1 MTLREALDLVP
12 DFRSSQGRRHSLGAI
27 LALATCAML
36 CGARSLY
43 AIAQWG
49 RDQGGATAQLLGFSQ
64 EKTPCVATLHRVF
77 KGLDV
82 AAFEAEVGNWLAN
95 SGVEADDPLSL
106 DGKTLRGVHGQ
117 EIPGVH
123 LVSAYASRAGAVLAQ
138 VAAPG
143 KGEELAAVKEVLGQV
158 PLKGRVVV
166 ADALLTQRKVCEQIV
181 AGGGE
186 YLLPATL
193 RRDLEVA
200 FSPEELRGLVGQ
212 PYLPGWQRSGHAGPS
227 FWADPVKRR
236 PGLHVRLAAGMY
248 RRSRR
253 AAGPAAEGPRAYLQ
267 LRGPLWPDGRRGSPG
282 RTARPSGNLATGL
295 RLAASRGSRTFEP
308 GSGGPLPPA
317 RGQADGLG
325 RCSSKAEGATFVFP
339 RCDGTLSSAELAT
352 LLVEQEGVV
361 VTPGVGFGECGV
373 GHFRIALMRSPAE
386 RVVEGAQRIARALAE
401 L

>member
-1 MTLREALDLVP
+1 MMTLREALDMVP
-12 DFRSSQGRRHSLGAI
+12 DFRSSQERRHSLGAI

-49 RDQGGATAQLLGFSQ
+49 AGPRGCATAQLLGFSQ

-186 YLLPATL
+186 YLLPVKENQPTL

-200 FSPEELRGLVGQ
+200 F
-212 PYLPGWQRSGHAGPS
+212 
-227 FWADPVKRR
+227 
-236 PGLHVRLAAGMY
+236 
-248 RRSRR
+248 
-253 AAGPAAEGPRAYLQ
+253 
-267 LRGPLWPDGRRGSPG
+267 
-282 RTARPSGNLATGL
+282 
-295 RLAASRGSRTFEP
+295 
-308 GSGGPLPPA
+308 PPT
-317 RGQADGLG
+317 RN
-325 RCSSKAEGATFVFP
+325 
-339 RCDGTLSSAELAT
+339 
-352 LLVEQEGVV
+352 
-361 VTPGVGFGECGV
+361 
-373 GHFRIALMRSPAE
+373 
-386 RVVEGAQRIARALAE
+386 
-401 L
+401 

>member
-1 MTLREALDLVP
+1 MMTLREALDLVP
-12 DFRSSQGRRHSLGAI
+12 DFRSNQGRRHSLGAI

-95 SGVEADDPLSL
+95 SGVEPDDPLSL

-143 KGEELAAVKEVLGQV
+143 KGEELAAAKEVLGQV

-166 ADALLTQRKVCEQIV
+166 ADALMTQRKVCEQIV

-186 YLLPATL
+186 YLLPVKGNQPTL
-193 RRDLEVA
+193 CRDLEAA
-200 FSPEELRGLVGQ
+200 F
-212 PYLPGWQRSGHAGPS
+212 
-227 FWADPVKRR
+227 F
-236 PGLHVRLAAGMY
+236 
-248 RRSRR
+248 
-253 AAGPAAEGPRAYLQ
+253 
-267 LRGPLWPDGRRGSPG
+267 
-282 RTARPSGNLATGL
+282 
-295 RLAASRGSRTFEP
+295 
-308 GSGGPLPPA
+308 PA
-317 RGQADGLG
+317 RN
-325 RCSSKAEGATFVFP
+325 
-339 RCDGTLSSAELAT
+339 
-352 LLVEQEGVV
+352 
-361 VTPGVGFGECGV
+361 
-373 GHFRIALMRSPAE
+373 
-386 RVVEGAQRIARALAE
+386 
-401 L
+401 